1 MISSYLSPKKK
12 LKDLNI
18 NNTGYPTPSTLK
30 LRAML

>member
-18 NNTGYPTPSTLK
+18 NNKAYPTPTLK
-30 LRAML
+30 LQAML